1 MREGI
6 THVLC
11 VAPALELLYPELV
24 TYRRINVLDSASENI
39 TAHFDQCFDF
49 IDAVRYTCVYPRS
62 LQLNREVCVCL

>member
-1 MREGI
+1 
-6 THVLC
+6 V
-11 VAPALELLYPELV
+11 PELV